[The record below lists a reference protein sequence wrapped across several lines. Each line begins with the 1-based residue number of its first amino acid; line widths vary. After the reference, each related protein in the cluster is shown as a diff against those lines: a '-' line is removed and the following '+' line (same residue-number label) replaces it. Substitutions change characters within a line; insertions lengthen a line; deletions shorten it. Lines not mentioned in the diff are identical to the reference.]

1 MSIPVEFLF
10 QHPAR
15 SAYVSLEERVRHDHP
30 LRATVRLG
38 GEVIDERWWR
48 ALSGSARYVL
58 PPSSGSAV
66 DSAGDDAAW
75 TPLNDVGTIG
85 VGIDRTWLD
94 GRRVGGRGS

>member
-1 MSIPVEFLF
+1 
-10 QHPAR
+10 
-15 SAYVSLEERVRHDHP
+15 VSLEERVRHDHP

-66 DSAGDDAAW
+66 DSAGDAANLDAAERLPDDW
-75 TPLNDVGTIG
+75 RWNRSYLA
-85 VGIDRTWLD
+85 
-94 GRRVGGRGS
+94 